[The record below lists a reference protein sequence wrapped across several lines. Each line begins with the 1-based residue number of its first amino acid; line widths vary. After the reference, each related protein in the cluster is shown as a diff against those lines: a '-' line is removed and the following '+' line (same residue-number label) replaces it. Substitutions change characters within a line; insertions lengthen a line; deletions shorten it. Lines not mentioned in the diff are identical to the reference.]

1 MPQKNPPSPTAQAVI
16 DRLKQLRLQ
25 MFGPRGA
32 GQFARSLGL
41 SPASY
46 RRYEKDRVPDV
57 DILSAAARA
66 TGTDLYWL
74 ITGQK
79 PDSSFSDSI
88 PTDRK
93 SLLDQIDRVV
103 SANPAA
109 LRVIRTFL
117 DLLDE
122 GVLGPVD
129 PSPSDGPGLDTDR
142 HSRGGWL
149 PVLGRS
155 AAGVVFFWQDLPN
168 DTPRTPADRLSELI
182 EAYLKAETAGT
193 WSASVNQATDR
204 SADSSQTASLIQV
217 NVPSDAAVS
226 EFLDCPAVR
235 QRYPDAFALRI
246 DGHSM
251 LPQFSPADLVIVSPS
266 VPALDGKPAVVQLR
280 GQVGVTCKLYRRQG
294 DCVHLIP
301 TNDSFSTQTFDSSQI
316 LWALRVLFRVRINSS
331 G

>member
-1 MPQKNPPSPTAQAVI
+1 MSQKNPPSPTAQAVI
-16 DRLKQLRLQ
+16 NRLKQLRLQ

-32 GQFARSLGL
+32 GEFARALGL

-46 RRYEKDRVPDV
+46 RRFEKDRVPDV
-57 DILSAAARA
+57 DILASAAHV
-66 TGTDLYWL
+66 TNTNLYWL

-79 PDSSFSDSI
+79 PDSSLSDSI

-103 SANPAA
+103 AANPAA
-109 LRVIRTFL
+109 LRAIRAFL

-122 GVLGPVD
+122 GVLGPVNNPDD
-129 PSPSDGPGLDTDR
+129 PAPDKDR

-155 AAGVVFFWQDLPN
+155 AAGVVFFWQDVPN
-168 DTPRTPADRLSELI
+168 GSSRTPADRLSELV
-182 EAYLKAETAGT
+182 EAYLKAEAAGT
-193 WSASVNQATDR
+193 WTASVDQPADR
-204 SADSSQTASLIQV
+204 SVDSSQTASLIQV
-217 NVPSDAAVS
+217 NVPDDAAVS

-235 QRYPDAFALRI
+235 RRYPDAFALRI

-266 VPALDGKPAVVQLR
+266 VPALDGQPAVVQLR
-280 GQVGVTCKLYRRQG
+280 SQVGVTCKLYRRAG
-294 DCVHLIP
+294 DRVHLIP
-301 TNDSFSTQTFDSSQI
+301 TNDSFSPQTFDACDI
-316 LWALRVLFRVRINSS
+316 LWALRVLFRVRINSPA
-331 G
+331 